1 MTTKTTSIKVTSRE
15 SIKCGENYFT
25 VEYTEERAICLDGSE
40 INADEAEL
48 AQARKE
54 LWDTCNA
61 EVDNQIEEIVKLYG
75 QNRRNR

>member
-15 SIKCGENYFT
+15 SIKCGDNYFT
-25 VEYTEERAICLDGSE
+25 VEYTEERAVYTDDE
-40 INADEAEL
+40 RDTEAEL

-61 EVDNQIEEIVKLYG
+61 EVDNQIDEIIKLYE
-75 QNRRNR
+75 QTKRKR